1 MVTCSPERTTPRV
14 SPGLYVAVRISV
26 GYGIAARAASSFSFP
41 FIGCV
46 LNIKAD
52 EINKN
57 GLWWA
62 GCTYTMAE
70 TRYCQWMHF
79 TGNVTGQLC
88 GLQSF
93 LLFEG
98 ELFLLTDCSLRGAYC
113 PFWTAETAER
123 GMTKGFF
130 YIRETVMFAVWSK
143 TNKGAHLILYLITHL
158 IWCVLAYPVCS
169 VQIHDL
175 GENQPGGSRLW
186 VGGTTASRARRTWR
200 SLTLSINQ
208 LRSKSGQII
217 RWKAAFLLA
226 HTA

>member
-26 GYGIAARAASSFSFP
+26 GYGIATRAASSFSFP

-70 TRYCQWMHF
+70 TRYCQWMHC

-93 LLFEG
+93 CFFLGGGFLWHIVAYG
-98 ELFLLTDCSLRGAYC
+98 ELIVHLGQLKLLKEEWQRDS
-113 PFWTAETAER
+113 
-123 GMTKGFF
+123 
-130 YIRETVMFAVWSK
+130 S
-143 TNKGAHLILYLITHL
+143 ILLHPRN
-158 IWCVLAYPVCS
+158 CNVCN
-169 VQIHDL
+169 VQ
-175 GENQPGGSRLW
+175 
-186 VGGTTASRARRTWR
+186 
-200 SLTLSINQ
+200 
-208 LRSKSGQII
+208 KQI
-217 RWKAAFLLA
+217 KM
-226 HTA
+226 HT